1 MDKIDEEE
9 FFSQNKAKTAS
20 ERINRKKTQIIK
32 NRKTVAPLREKKR
45 PKKLKTMRSKSFV
58 ELRTTTSIFEAPLG
72 NTADAIR

>member
-9 FFSQNKAKTAS
+9 FFSQHKAKTAS
-20 ERINRKKTQIIK
+20 ERVNRKKTQIVK
-32 NRKTVAPLREKKR
+32 NRKTIIPPREKKR

-58 ELRTTTSIFEAPLG
+58 ELRKTNSIFDAPLG